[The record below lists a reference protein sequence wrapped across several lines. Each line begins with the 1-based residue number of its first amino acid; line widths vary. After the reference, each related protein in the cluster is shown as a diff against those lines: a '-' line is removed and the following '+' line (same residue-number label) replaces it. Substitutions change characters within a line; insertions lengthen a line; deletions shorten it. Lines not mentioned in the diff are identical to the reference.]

1 MVDNG
6 YIIESLDI
14 LDTVA
19 KLRFELTGLQ
29 QSLVA
34 KCVAREVEFLQD
46 MAFTLGAKFDKPII
60 EVAQDFVQGRIEG
73 VRSGLFCDP
82 MYDFRSSLSFCKFPK
97 CNDEGFSQGQSKSS
111 QQFGVSQGQSNNLQQ
126 FREPSLSRSE
136 SFSNRSEPSFSCGK
150 SAAQSYLVLFNCLNE
165 DMISY
170 FESMG
175 IAKSY
180 KFDPLDKSEENIQ
193 RGTLWQAVLEQAG
206 WNASAIGCS
215 ANLTFQPKLSEWD
228 DISAKI
234 QESGGYR
241 APEERKEGYCSTYV
255 IKKYVSDL
263 IGNAD
268 IAQISPLVLTN
279 FYERAFAY
287 LQTDKG
293 KYELKSC
300 MENWNKA
307 FQPINST
314 ITNA

>member
-1 MVDNG
+1 MVNNG
-6 YIIESLDI
+6 YIIESNDI

-60 EVAQDFVQGRIEG
+60 EVAQEFVQGRIEG

-97 CNDEGFSQGQSKSS
+97 VNKGDYYFPTD
-111 QQFGVSQGQSNNLQQ
+111 V
-126 FREPSLSRSE
+126 E
-136 SFSNRSEPSFSCGK
+136 SPN
-150 SAAQSYLVLFNCLNE
+150 SYLVLFNCLNE
-165 DMISY
+165 KMISY
-170 FESMG
+170 FEAMG
-175 IAKSY
+175 IAVPF
-180 KFDPLDKSEENIQ
+180 KFDPLDKDEAHIQ
-193 RGTLWQAVLEQAG
+193 RGKLWQSVLEQAN

-215 ANLTFQPKLSEWD
+215 ANLTFQPKLSDWD

-241 APEERKEGYCSTYV
+241 APEERKDEFCRTYI
-255 IKKYVSDL
+255 IKKYVADL

-293 KYELKSC
+293 KHELACCINDWS
-300 MENWNKA
+300 KA

-314 ITNA
+314 ITSA

>member
-1 MVDNG
+1 MVNNG
-6 YIIESLDI
+6 YIIESHDI

-73 VRSGLFCDP
+73 VRSGIFSDP
-82 MYDFRSSLSFCKFPK
+82 MYDFRSSLSFCKFPQK
-97 CNDEGFSQGQSKSS
+97 TNEEGI
-111 QQFGVSQGQSNNLQQ
+111 
-126 FREPSLSRSE
+126 
-136 SFSNRSEPSFSCGK
+136 

-165 DMISY
+165 DMIAY
-170 FESMG
+170 FESMD
-175 IAKSY
+175 IAKPY

-193 RGTLWQAVLEQAG
+193 RGTLWQSVLEQAN

-215 ANLTFQPKLSEWD
+215 ANLTFQPKLSDWD

-241 APEERKEGYCSTYV
+241 APEERKDEFCRTYI
-255 IKKYVSDL
+255 IKKYVADL

-293 KYELKSC
+293 KHELACCINDWS
-300 MENWNKA
+300 KA

-314 ITNA
+314 ITSA

>member
-73 VRSGLFCDP
+73 VRSGLFSDP
-82 MYDFRSSLSFCKFPK
+82 MYDFRSSLSFCKLPK
-97 CNDEGFSQGQSKSS
+97 SNVEASQGQKNP
-111 QQFGVSQGQSNNLQQ
+111 QQFGISEGQSTNLQ
-126 FREPSLSRSE
+126 RMMSEPSLSQSE
-136 SFSNRSEPSFSCGK
+136 SSYSYGK

-165 DMISY
+165 EMISY

-175 IAKSY
+175 IAKPY
-180 KFDPLDKSEENIQ
+180 NFDPLDKSEENIQ

-241 APEERKEGYCSTYV
+241 APEDRKESYCRTYV
-255 IKKYVSDL
+255 IKKYVADL

-279 FYERAFAY
+279 FYERAFEY

>member
-1 MVDNG
+1 MVNNG
-6 YIIESLDI
+6 YIIESHDI

-97 CNDEGFSQGQSKSS
+97 SNDKS
-111 QQFGVSQGQSNNLQQ
+111 FSQGQSNNLQQ
-126 FREPSLSRSE
+126 PSQGQSNNLQQPGEPSLSRSE
-136 SFSNRSEPSFSCGK
+136 PSFSYGK

-170 FESMG
+170 FETMG
-175 IAKSY
+175 VAKPY

-193 RGTLWQAVLEQAG
+193 RGTLWQAVLEQAN

-215 ANLTFQPKLSEWD
+215 ANLTFQPKLSEWG

-241 APEERKEGYCSTYV
+241 APEERKESYCRTYV
-255 IKKYVSDL
+255 IKKYVADL

-279 FYERAFAY
+279 FYERAFEY

>member
-60 EVAQDFVQGRIEG
+60 KVAQDFVQGRIEG

-97 CNDEGFSQGQSKSS
+97 SNDKS
-111 QQFGVSQGQSNNLQQ
+111 FSQGQSNNLQQ
-126 FREPSLSRSE
+126 PGEPSLSRSE
-136 SFSNRSEPSFSCGK
+136 PSFSYGK

-170 FESMG
+170 FETMG
-175 IAKSY
+175 VAKPY

-193 RGTLWQAVLEQAG
+193 RGTLWQAVLEQAN

-215 ANLTFQPKLSEWD
+215 ANLTF
-228 DISAKI
+228 
-234 QESGGYR
+234 
-241 APEERKEGYCSTYV
+241 
-255 IKKYVSDL
+255 
-263 IGNAD
+263 
-268 IAQISPLVLTN
+268 
-279 FYERAFAY
+279 
-287 LQTDKG
+287 
-293 KYELKSC
+293 
-300 MENWNKA
+300 
-307 FQPINST
+307 
-314 ITNA
+314 

>member
-6 YIIESLDI
+6 YIIESTDI
-14 LDTVA
+14 LETVA

-73 VRSGLFCDP
+73 VRSGLFSDP

-97 CNDEGFSQGQSKSS
+97 SNDESF
-111 QQFGVSQGQSNNLQQ
+111 SQGQSNNLQQ
-126 FREPSLSRSE
+126 FGEP
-136 SFSNRSEPSFSCGK
+136 
-150 SAAQSYLVLFNCLNE
+150 SYLVLFNCLNE
-165 DMISY
+165 EMISY
-170 FESMG
+170 FETMG
-175 IAKSY
+175 IAKPY

-193 RGTLWQAVLEQAG
+193 RGMIWQAVLEQAG

-234 QESGGYR
+234 EGSGGYR
-241 APEERKEGYCSTYV
+241 APEERKEGFCRTYL
-255 IKKYVSDL
+255 IKKYVADL

-300 MENWNKA
+300 MDNWNKA